1 MLTQSDL
8 REYEFTTGQHLL
20 DGSVTGR
27 DLLLHNDNIKHGR
40 MRAQD
45 EQIDALVR
53 GLADKTNIKQ
63 RLDGRHTFAMRL
75 HNRKWPDNLRH
86 AAIER
91 LMAKYDKD

>member
-8 REYEFTTGQHLL
+8 REYEFETGQHLL
-20 DGSVTGR
+20 DDTVTAR
-27 DLLLHNDNIKHGR
+27 DLLIHNDNIKRGR

-45 EQIDALVR
+45 EQIDMLVR

-75 HNRKWPDNLRH
+75 HNRKWPDNLRQP
-86 AAIER
+86 AIER
-91 LMAKYDKD
+91 LMAKYDKE

>member
-20 DGSVTGR
+20 DESVTGR

-63 RLDGRHTFAMRL
+63 RLDWRHTFAMRL
-75 HNRKWPDNLRH
+75 HGRRYPDNLKQP
-86 AAIER
+86 AIER